1 MPVLS
6 DGNDRQTE
14 NLLNHC
20 TNPSRKCASLGGVQ
34 EEIVPPRRSGRLEE
48 EVRILKP
55 P

>member
-1 MPVLS
+1 MPVLPN
-6 DGNDRQTE
+6 GNDRQTE